1 MSAACVALQ
10 GYLQCFAVGLLEG
23 RVALVESP
31 PWAVH
36 DGARQMETVS
46 VCSTDAAPAMSL
58 VQLGGRPVQPAT
70 LLPIVSFMQNSPA
83 KTGRVM
89 GMPVP
94 AGMGC
99 LHLCTAGYIDTATLK
114 QHVHTSF
121 PIPCACWE
129 AHMQGC
135 KENQVFLFFASS
147 KDRRPFCFACLCS
160 ETRTQ
165 ASGKYCISCS
175 VAFFWLCAEQ
185 GHSTVLQVF
194 NPGRTLRT
202 SLLQGPGGSG
212 AFSSIPGVSESLGML
227 DASRVLQR
235 DFVPPPNPPDWVPA
249 GGGSWPS
256 SNSAPLDAG
265 PEERPGALMSAPF
278 CRRPNRQPRMHAFVY
293 KHGTASMPG
302 CNGACA
308 AQRGC
313 AGCACTCPSLRPTL
327 CSSP

>member
-1 MSAACVALQ
+1 
-10 GYLQCFAVGLLEG
+10 
-23 RVALVESP
+23 
-31 PWAVH
+31 
-36 DGARQMETVS
+36 METVS
-46 VCSTDAAPAMSL
+46 VCSTDVAPAMSL

-99 LHLCTAGYIDTATLK
+99 LHLCTAGCIDTATLK
-114 QHVHTSF
+114 QHVQTSF

-147 KDRRPFCFACLCS
+147 KERRRFCFACLCS

-185 GHSTVLQVF
+185 GHSTVLPSLQPWQ
-194 NPGRTLRT
+194 NPQNLPSAGPRGQRSLQQHSRGVRVPGHARCQPSAAARFCAAPKPSGLGAGRRRLLAFKQLCSLRRWT
-202 SLLQGPGGSG
+202 RGAAWCVDVSALLQT
-212 AFSSIPGVSESLGML
+212 SESAAANARLC
-227 DASRVLQR
+227 LQAPDCQHAWLQWCLR
-235 DFVPPPNPPDWVPA
+235 SPKGLRRLCLHLSQSVPNTLQLTIAV
-249 GGGSWPS
+249 
-256 SNSAPLDAG
+256 
-265 PEERPGALMSAPF
+265 AL
-278 CRRPNRQPRMHAFVY
+278 
-293 KHGTASMPG
+293 TA
-302 CNGACA
+302 
-308 AQRGC
+308 
-313 AGCACTCPSLRPTL
+313 
-327 CSSP
+327 